1 MEAHTSSTGT
11 SPRARRRP
19 ALVAALYVAAVFA
32 LITIGPL
39 GLAGEL
45 TQNAFLAVLVG
56 LSFAAGFALRQAW
69 ALWLPIGCLGVYVIV
84 AFAAIESDSSP
95 GWGGD
100 SLSRI
105 VAVAVF
111 LMLVFVSVA
120 GMIAGMGAGWAI
132 EQLRRRR
139 ATRT

>member
-11 SPRARRRP
+11 PPRVRRRP
-19 ALVAALYVAAVFA
+19 ALIAALYVAAVFA
-32 LITIGPL
+32 LMTIGAL

-45 TQNAFLAVLVG
+45 TQNAFLAVMVA
-56 LSFAAGFALRQAW
+56 LSFAAGLALRQAW
-69 ALWLPIGCLGVYVIV
+69 ALWLPISSSGVYVIV
-84 AFAAIESDSSP
+84 AFAVIEGGSSSE
-95 GWGGD
+95 WD
-100 SLSRI
+100 SLSRLA
-105 VAVAVF
+105 AVGAF

-139 ATRT
+139 ATRP